1 MRSEK
6 VGGHMANLS
15 EYVALEI
22 NGEAFSLHE
31 LLRLAKL
38 TGRLQFIEDAINA
51 ALVQQAAAERG
62 ITATDS
68 ELQQAADDFRIAH
81 DLHTAEATEQWL
93 AERHLTFEDW
103 ELLVE
108 RDLVGHKLR
117 DALTDGKVEQHFV
130 ENRLSFDSAAV
141 SRLVV
146 SDEDIARELRAQI
159 VEDGA
164 DFHALARQYSIDA
177 ATKLAGGY
185 IGQVGRAEM
194 EAAVEPAV
202 FGGQPGKIV
211 GPLKA
216 DDGWQLIKVES
227 LQTAVLD
234 DSMRETIKSLLFD
247 EWLTEQRRKAQISIP
262 LLEEFEE
269 MADELEAVDAET
281 PPVEE

>member
-1 MRSEK
+1 
-6 VGGHMANLS
+6 MANFS
-15 EYVALEI
+15 EYVALEV
-22 NGEAFSLHE
+22 NGEEVSLSD

-38 TGRLQFIEDAINA
+38 TGKLQFIEDAIDA

-62 ITATDS
+62 VTATDS
-68 ELQQAADDFRIAH
+68 ELQQAADNFRIAH
-81 DLHTAEATEQWL
+81 DLHTAEATERWL
-93 AERHLTFEDW
+93 AERYLTFEVW

-108 RDLVGHKLR
+108 RDLARHKLR
-117 DALTDGKVEQHFV
+117 DALTDAKVEQHFV

-146 SDEDIARELRAQI
+146 SDEDVVRELRAQI

-177 ATKLAGGY
+177 QTKLAGGY
-185 IGQVGRAEM
+185 SGRVRRAEM
-194 EAAVEPAV
+194 EAAVESAV

-211 GPLKA
+211 GPIKT

-227 LQTAVLD
+227 LHTAILD

-247 EWLTEQRRKAQISIP
+247 EWLMEQRRKAHISIP

-281 PPVEE
+281 PPVEG